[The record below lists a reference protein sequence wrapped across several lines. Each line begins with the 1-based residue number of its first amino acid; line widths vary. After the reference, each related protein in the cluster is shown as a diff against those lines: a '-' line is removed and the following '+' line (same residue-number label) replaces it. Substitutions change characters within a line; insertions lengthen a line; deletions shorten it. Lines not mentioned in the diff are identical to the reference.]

1 MPGLFQV
8 LDFSGKTCLVLLA
21 HLWVFRHSA
30 MGYLSTEKDRKR
42 REDIGNM
49 SIYKRLKQKKT
60 LTVSSPWPC
69 MAISLIVLKSRLE
82 VRKICS
88 YKCRE
93 NWNKLPRKLMK
104 YFLGKFLWNRNIC
117 QRWFSYIYSTSLQS
131 NKLDARRSPSAL
143 PCLQIQIGI
152 EDTSSP
158 GHSSQQHCIWLCNG
172 FNYSRKTLLPVFSK
186 RQASE
191 ICQWNKAWKR
201 AFHLG

>member
-69 MAISLIVLKSRLE
+69 MAISLIVLKSRLD

-131 NKLDARRSPSAL
+131 KNWTLESPPLLFLAFKYKLAL
-143 PCLQIQIGI
+143 KTLHHQAIAPNSIVYG
-152 EDTSSP
+152 
-158 GHSSQQHCIWLCNG
+158 CNG
-172 FNYSRKTLLPVFSK
+172 FNYSQKTLLPVFSK

-191 ICQWNKAWKR
+191 ICRWNKAWKR